1 MSTSKVYRRSHVD
14 ELAKIFEQ
22 FCVEHHI
29 PSNLLSAPCYV
40 LSAIE
45 DAASE
50 TWVSFYFYLLHVSL
64 NVSLYVL
71 PLVSSSVLHV
81 VSLPTYFHPFVS
93 FNDIYTPI
101 YLASYI

>member
-1 MSTSKVYRRSHVD
+1 MR
-14 ELAKIFEQ
+14 
-22 FCVEHHI
+22 
-29 PSNLLSAPCYV
+29 APPGAMEECFCYV
-40 LSAIE
+40 SSAIV

-50 TWVSFYFYLLHVSL
+50 TWVSFYFYLLHVSS
-64 NVSLYVL
+64 NVLLYVS

-81 VSLPTYFHPFVS
+81 VSLPAYFHPIVS